1 MIMSDRS
8 YRSLLVQI
16 PLLVSAIEKYFQGQ
30 TLTLNSVQISVA
42 DATKILQSYAAGLTA
57 TLAAHSKWGDVLSST
72 RRQAPAATTLIQD
85 LGDYV
90 RAMYGNSNVV
100 LGEFGMAPRK
110 RAKATVAT
118 KQEAIAKSAA
128 TRVARHTAGPKQK
141 AKIHGE
147 APAPPELKPK

>member
-30 TLTLNSVQISVA
+30 T
-42 DATKILQSYAAGLTA
+42 
-57 TLAAHSKWGDVLSST
+57 
-72 RRQAPAATTLIQD
+72 PAATTLIQD

-147 APAPPELKPK
+147 A